1 MAKQLRPLPYW
12 YMRKVCNMEKG
23 IESIFK
29 AHLEPKEVYK
39 GGKNL
44 PTQSEKKIYKLSSNE
59 NPLGQSPKA
68 TEALLKA
75 ATQVAIYPDQ
85 TDIRLREAL
94 VKDFDNQLE
103 VDQFL
108 CGNSGSEVIDML
120 LRAFINEG
128 DEVIYSNPCFLPYSV
143 FSRWYGAQLIDVPLQ
158 EPNYALD
165 VEGILKAITSKT
177 KVIFLTS
184 PNNPTGTYIP
194 KSTIDSFLERVPKNI
209 IIVFDEVYRH
219 FANAK
224 DYVSALPYVKDG
236 HNIIAINSF
245 SKTYG
250 LAGLRIG
257 YCYTTQK
264 IANYIRQIHK
274 PFLLP
279 FTSIEAGIGAL
290 NDSDFIAETV
300 KTVQEGRKYL
310 ENEFQRLG
318 ISFWPTQ
325 GNFFIIDPPTPEF
338 EFTELLMH
346 DGIMV
351 RPVSQ
356 FGAPGKV
363 RITIGTQ
370 EANEA
375 LVKALEKIK
384 PHQ

>member
-1 MAKQLRPLPYW
+1 ML
-12 YMRKVCNMEKG
+12 KVYDMEKG

-29 AHLEPKEVYK
+29 PHLEPKEVYK

-44 PTQSEKKIYKLSSNE
+44 PKQTDKKIYKLSSNE

-68 TEALLKA
+68 TDALIKA
-75 ATQVAIYPDQ
+75 ATNVAIYPDQ

-94 VKDFDNQLE
+94 VEDFEHQLQA
-103 VDQFL
+103 DQFI
-108 CGNSGSEVIDML
+108 CGNSGSEIIDML

-143 FSRWYGAQLIDVPLQ
+143 FSRWYGANLIDVRLK
-158 EPNYALD
+158 EPDYVLD
-165 VEGILKAITSKT
+165 VEGILNAITPKT

-194 KSTIDSFLERVPKNI
+194 KPVIDDFLNKVPKNI
-209 IIVFDEVYRH
+209 VIVFDEVYRH
-219 FANAK
+219 FADAK
-224 DYVSALPYVKDG
+224 DYVSALPYVKEEY
-236 HNIIAINSF
+236 NVVAINSF

-250 LAGLRIG
+250 LAGQRVG
-257 YCYTTQK
+257 YCYTTSK

-279 FTSIEAGIGAL
+279 LTSIEAAIGAL
-290 NDSDFIAETV
+290 SDSEFIEETV
-300 KTVQEGRKYL
+300 QTVIQGRKFL
-310 ENEFQRLG
+310 ENEFQKLG
-318 ISFWPTQ
+318 LTYWPTQ
-325 GNFFIIDPPTPEF
+325 GNFFIIDPPLPEF
-338 EFTELLMH
+338 EFTDFLMNE
-346 DGIMV
+346 GIMV

-375 LVKALEKIK
+375 LIKALKKIK
-384 PHQ
+384 PH